1 MRKVGHRRRLPIKM
15 MDETHWVQAERI
27 AFTAAWDAEA
37 AEVPEYAD
45 STIHVVSGLLLPI
58 WKRLPNESTRVYR
71 LQTDDGERIV
81 GRRVSP
87 AWVAGALATGTST
100 LTPDDAFIALMDG
113 KTILDLTEGLQLRRV
128 RVMGANRIE
137 LSGFTDAMRDRLRTY
152 GLFHEIISWKLRMF
166 VPTDTTGAAILAKV
180 LERYPVERIGEREAA

>member
-1 MRKVGHRRRLPIKM
+1 MLDDGEIERRVRLIRPMEAHNIPIKM
-15 MDETHWVQAERI
+15 MGETHWVQAERI

-87 AWVAGALATGTST
+87 AWVAGALATGTSP
-100 LTPDDAFIALMDG
+100 LTPADDFMALMSG
-113 KTILDLTEGLQLRRV
+113 KTTIRLTRGPPLPRV
-128 RVMGANRIE
+128 RE
-137 LSGFTDAMRDRLRTY
+137 SGRPA
-152 GLFHEIISWKLRMF
+152 
-166 VPTDTTGAAILAKV
+166 
-180 LERYPVERIGEREAA
+180 